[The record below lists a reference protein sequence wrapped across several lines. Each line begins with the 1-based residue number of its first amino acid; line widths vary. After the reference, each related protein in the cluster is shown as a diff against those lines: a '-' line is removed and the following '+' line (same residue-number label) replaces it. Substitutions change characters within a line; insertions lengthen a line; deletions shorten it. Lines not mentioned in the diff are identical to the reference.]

1 MIRLRPRFQAC
12 ALVPSSRGGG
22 HVLRVVATAWTASTV
37 RARASRTTMPGPI
50 AIFDRLTHTWL
61 T

>member
-1 MIRLRPRFQAC
+1 MIRLSPRFQAC
-12 ALVPSSRGGG
+12 AFVPSRGGG

-37 RARASRTTMPGPI
+37 QARADRSTIPGPI